1 MDVKEVFANRLREL
15 RIAKKLSQTELAEK
29 FGLQRQVISY
39 YENGSRTPNIDFIY
53 KIAQFF
59 NVSTDFLLGYD
70 HHGAQT
76 EAVKCIMKFL
86 KDAQRMCR
94 CVDNCDFCKNRS
106 NDTCYITNYLSD
118 DDINEYI
125 ESVFEWT
132 NCHPRKTYARDFF
145 EKFPEA
151 KPDKEGVPRMCRV
164 NCYGGSCQ
172 YSAVSGAGRAPC
184 KDCWNEEM
192 EAADDE

>member
-1 MDVKEVFANRLREL
+1 
-15 RIAKKLSQTELAEK
+15 
-29 FGLQRQVISY
+29 
-39 YENGSRTPNIDFIY
+39 
-53 KIAQFF
+53 
-59 NVSTDFLLGYD
+59 
-70 HHGAQT
+70 
-76 EAVKCIMKFL
+76 MKFL

-94 CVDNCDFCKNRS
+94 CVDDCDFCKNRS

-151 KPDKEGVPRMCRV
+151 KPDKEGVPRICRA

-172 YSAVSGAGRAPC
+172 YSAVSGAGPAPC

>member
-1 MDVKEVFANRLREL
+1 MGAKEVFANRLREL

-29 FGLQRQVISY
+29 FGVQRQVISY

-70 HHGAQT
+70 YPGAQI
-76 EAVKCIMKFL
+76 EAVKCIIDFL
-86 KDAQRMCR
+86 SDVQRMCTIVS
-94 CVDNCDFCKNRS
+94 CVDCKCS
-106 NDTCYITNYLSD
+106 SFCYINYGISKEELHRFVK
-118 DDINEYI
+118 E
-125 ESVFEWT
+125 VGKWT
-132 NCHPRKTYARDFF
+132 MEHPLKTYARDFF
-145 EKFPEA
+145 EKFPKA
-151 KPDKEGVPRMCRV
+151 KPDKEGVPRMCRA

-172 YSAVSGAGRAPC
+172 YSAVSGAGPAPC
-184 KDCWNEEM
+184 KACWNEEM